1 MNSTLHRSQF
11 MSKREELSV
20 VIQCNSLFQQL
31 ICNSR
36 FKNKQTNERTNKQTN
51 NKSNKSN
58 NNNNT
63 HTPTHTHPPTPH
75 TRCVAFYWLLWF
87 CCCCFCCC
95 FLVIYASSFISLIG
109 DHSEKSYITSLRAD
123 DHCFLIPG
131 QKRNNV
137 VNQLFFARANICL
150 MVNFYVIVEPWK
162 LYLLWLE

>member
-1 MNSTLHRSQF
+1 

-20 VIQCNSLFQQL
+20 VIQCKSLFQQL

-51 NKSNKSN
+51 NKSN
-58 NNNNT
+58 NNNT
-63 HTPTHTHPPTPH
+63 HTHTHTHTHIPTH

-87 CCCCFCCC
+87 CCCCFCC
-95 FLVIYASSFISLIG
+95 FWGVIYASSFISLIG

-123 DHCFLIPG
+123 DHCFLILGP
-131 QKRNNV
+131 KRYKV
-137 VNQLFFARANICL
+137 VNRLFFARADICL

-162 LYLLWLE
+162 LCISCG